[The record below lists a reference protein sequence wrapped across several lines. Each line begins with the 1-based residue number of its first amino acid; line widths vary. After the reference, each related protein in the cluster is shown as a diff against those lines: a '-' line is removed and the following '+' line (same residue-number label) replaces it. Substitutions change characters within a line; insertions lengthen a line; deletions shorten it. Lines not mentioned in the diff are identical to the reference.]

1 MHNSLGFSLFVAA
14 RYLRARRREAVI
26 SIITLISIAGV
37 SAGVMALVIALA
49 INNGFRSTLQRAL
62 LNATAHVNV
71 EKKDPADSGIVGWRE
86 LLPRLLGIP
95 HVVGAAPVLYDTVM
109 LSGPLQNQFAVI
121 KGINT
126 QYQPKVSD
134 ALAHLKAGNLQGLD
148 LDRTGGLPGVILGS
162 KLASDTGM
170 LMNANVTVFSSHGA
184 LAPFGSKPSIQRFKV
199 VGLFESGFYE
209 IDDHWAYASLPAVQ
223 HFLGYDTDVINSI
236 EIKLDDI
243 FQASQVGA
251 AVEKVAGP
259 QYAAITWQE
268 QNKPLL
274 NAFKSERIVTWI
286 TIGLI
291 EMVAGLN
298 IFITLVMMVMEKYK
312 DIAVLMSMG
321 ARRSQIRNVF
331 MLQGVLIGIAGS
343 VIGLIA
349 GYTLCYV
356 ANRYRLIPL
365 DETVYAL
372 SFVPFESSPF
382 DGIWIAAAAVAVSF
396 VATIYPARKATRIT
410 PVEVLRYE

>member
-1 MHNSLGFSLFVAA
+1 MNFSFFVAA
-14 RYLRARRREAVI
+14 RYLRARRKEAVI
-26 SIITLISIAGV
+26 SIITIISVAGV
-37 SAGVMALVIALA
+37 AAGVMALVVALA

-71 EKKDPADSGIVGWRE
+71 EEKEPGSGISEWRI
-86 LLPRLLGIP
+86 LLPKLMRIP
-95 HVVGAAPVLYDTVM
+95 HVVGAAPVLYGPVM
-109 LSGPLQNQFAVI
+109 MSGPLQSHFAVL

-126 QYQPKVSD
+126 EYEPQVSD
-134 ALAHLKAGNLQGLD
+134 TLSHLKAGNLEGLN
-148 LDRTGGLPGVILGS
+148 RTGGLPGIILGS

-170 LMNANVTVFSSHGA
+170 LLNANVTVFSSQGT
-184 LAPFGSKPSIQRFKV
+184 LTPFGPEPSKARFHV

-209 IDDHWAYASLPAVQ
+209 IDDNWAYTSLHSAQ
-223 HFLGYDTDVINSI
+223 QILGLTDVVNSI
-236 EIKLDDI
+236 ELKLDDI
-243 FQASQVGA
+243 FQASQVA
-251 AVEKVAGP
+251 REAEKVGGP
-259 QYAAITWQE
+259 KYAATTWQE
-268 QNKPLL
+268 QNKQLL

-321 ARRSQIRNVF
+321 ARRAQIRNIF
-331 MLQGVLIGIAGS
+331 MLQGVLIGVAGS
-343 VIGLIA
+343 AIGLVV

-356 ANRYRLIPL
+356 ANHYRLIPL

-382 DGIWIAAAAVAVSF
+382 DGLWIAAAAIVVSF
-396 VATIYPARKATRIT
+396 VATVYPARKATRIT

>member
-1 MHNSLGFSLFVAA
+1 MNFSLFVAF
-14 RYLRARRREAVI
+14 RYLRARRKEAVI

-37 SAGVMALVIALA
+37 AAGVMALVIALA

-71 EKKDPADSGIVGWRE
+71 EEKNPGTGISEWRE
-86 LLPRLLGIP
+86 LMPRLLRIP
-95 HVVGAAPVLYDTVM
+95 HVVGAAPVLYGPVM
-109 LSGPLQNQFAVI
+109 LAGPLQSHFAVL

-126 QYQPKVSD
+126 QYEPQVSD
-134 ALAHLKAGNLQGLD
+134 TLSHLKSGNLEGLNRRD
-148 LDRTGGLPGVILGS
+148 GYPGIILGS
-162 KLASDTGM
+162 KLAGDTGM
-170 LMNANVTVFSSHGA
+170 LLNANVTVISGQGT
-184 LAPFGSKPSIQRFKV
+184 LTPLGPRPSTDKFHV
-199 VGLFESGFYE
+199 VGIFESGFYE
-209 IDDHWAYASLPAVQ
+209 IDDNWAYTSLTSAQ
-223 HFLGYDTDVINSI
+223 RILGLADVVNSI
-236 EIKLDDI
+236 ELKVDDI
-243 FQASQVGA
+243 FLASQVARA
-251 AVEKVAGP
+251 AEKVAGEK
-259 QYAAITWQE
+259 YAATTWQE
-268 QNKPLL
+268 QNKQLL

-298 IFITLVMMVMEKYK
+298 ILITLVMMVMEKYK

-321 ARRSQIRNVF
+321 ARRSQVRNVF
-331 MLQGVLIGIAGS
+331 MLQGVLIGAAGS

-349 GYTLCYV
+349 GYTLCYF
-356 ANRYRLIPL
+356 ANRGRWIPL
-365 DETVYAL
+365 DESVYAL

-396 VATIYPARKATRIT
+396 IATIYPARKATRIT

>member
-1 MHNSLGFSLFVAA
+1 MNFSLFVAA
-14 RYLRARRREAVI
+14 RYLRAHRREAVI
-26 SIITLISIAGV
+26 SVITLISIAGV
-37 SAGVMALVIALA
+37 AAGVMALVIALA

-71 EKKDPADSGIVGWRE
+71 QAKDPSSTAISDWQGLI
-86 LLPRLLGIP
+86 PRLLQIP
-95 HVVGAAPVLYDTVM
+95 HIVGAAPVLYDTVM
-109 LSGPLQNQFAVI
+109 LSSPLQSHFAVI
-121 KGINT
+121 KGIDI
-126 QYQPKVSD
+126 QYEPKVSD
-134 ALAHLKAGNLQGLD
+134 ALSHLKSGSLSA
-148 LDRTGGLPGVILGS
+148 LDRKGGLPGIILGS

-170 LMNANVTVFSSHGA
+170 KLNDNVTMISSLGT
-184 LAPFGSKPSIQRFKV
+184 LTPLGPAPSVQRFHV

-209 IDDHWAYASLPAVQ
+209 IDDNWAYASLPTVQ
-223 HFLGYDTDVINSI
+223 HLLGYTDDIVNSI

-243 FQASQVGA
+243 FLSFPVARE
-251 AVEKVAGP
+251 VERVAGP
-259 QYAAITWQE
+259 KFAAITWQE

-274 NAFKSERIVTWI
+274 NAFRSERIVTWI

-331 MLQGVLIGIAGS
+331 MLQGVLIGVAGS
-343 VIGLIA
+343 ALGLIA
-349 GYTLCYV
+349 GYTICYV

-372 SFVPFESSPF
+372 SFVPFESNPF
-382 DGIWIAAAAVAVSF
+382 DGLWIAAAAVAVSF

>member
-1 MHNSLGFSLFVAA
+1 MTFSLYVAG
-14 RYLRARRREAVI
+14 RYLRARRKEAVI

-37 SAGVMALVIALA
+37 AAGVMALVIALA

-62 LNATAHVNV
+62 LNAQAHVGLQ
-71 EKKDPADSGIVGWRE
+71 EKEPGGPGIVEWEE
-86 LLPRLLGIP
+86 LLPKLLRIP
-95 HVVGAAPVLYDTVM
+95 HVIGAAPVLYDTVM
-109 LSGPLQNQFAVI
+109 MSGPLQSQFAVL
-121 KGINT
+121 KGIDT
-126 QYQPKVSD
+126 RYEPKVSD
-134 ALAHLKAGNLQGLD
+134 ALTHLKSGSLAGLD
-148 LDRTGGLPGVILGS
+148 IQGRFPGVILGS
-162 KLASDTGM
+162 KLAADTGM
-170 LMNANVTVFSSHGA
+170 TLNANVTVISAHGT
-184 LAPFGSKPSIQRFKV
+184 LTPFGDRPSIEHFHT
-199 VGLFESGFYE
+199 VGIFESGFYE
-209 IDDHWAYASLPAVQ
+209 IDDHWAYAPLHSVQ
-223 HFLGYDTDVINSI
+223 QILGLQDVVNSI

-243 FQASQVGA
+243 FKADEVARA
-251 AVEKVAGP
+251 AEKMAGP
-259 QYAAITWQE
+259 KYAANTWQD
-268 QNKPLL
+268 QNKQLL

-321 ARRSQIRNVF
+321 ARRSQIRNIFV
-331 MLQGVLIGIAGS
+331 LQGVLIGAAGS
-343 VIGLIA
+343 IIGLIA

-356 ANRYRLIPL
+356 ANHYRLIPL

-382 DGIWIAAAAVAVSF
+382 DGIWIAAAAIAVSF
-396 VATIYPARKATRIT
+396 GATVYPARKATRIT

>member
-1 MHNSLGFSLFVAA
+1 MNFSLFVAA
-14 RYLRARRREAVI
+14 RYLRARRKEAVI
-26 SIITLISIAGV
+26 SIITIISVMGV
-37 SAGVMALVIALA
+37 AAGVMALVIALA

-62 LNATAHVNV
+62 LNATAHINV
-71 EKKDPADSGIVGWRE
+71 EEKQNSGISEWRE
-86 LLPRLLGIP
+86 LIPKFLQIP
-95 HVVGAAPVLYDTVM
+95 HVVGAAPVLYGTVM
-109 LSGPLQNQFAVI
+109 LTGPTQSQFAQL
-121 KGINT
+121 KGIET

-134 ALAHLKAGNLQGLD
+134 ALAHLKSGNLED
-148 LDRTGGLPGVILGS
+148 LNRTGGSPGIILGT
-162 KLASDTGM
+162 KLAGDTGM
-170 LMNANVTVFSSHGA
+170 LLNANVTVFSAQGP
-184 LAPFGSKPSIQRFKV
+184 LTPFGDRPSIQRFHV
-199 VGLFESGFYE
+199 VGIFESGFYE
-209 IDDHWAYASLPAVQ
+209 IDDHWAYAALPKVQ
-223 HFLGYDTDVINSI
+223 QLLGLKDVVNSI

-243 FQASQVGA
+243 FQASQVA
-251 AVEKVAGP
+251 KELEKAAGP
-259 QYAAITWQE
+259 KYSAITWQE

-321 ARRSQIRNVF
+321 ARRSQIRNIF
-331 MLQGVLIGIAGS
+331 MLQGVLIGVAGS
-343 VIGLIA
+343 ILGLIA
-349 GYTLCYV
+349 GYTLCYF
-356 ANRYRLIPL
+356 ANQYRLIPL

-382 DGIWIAAAAVAVSF
+382 DGIWIAAAAIAVSF
-396 VATIYPARKATRIT
+396 VATVYPARKATRIT

>member
-1 MHNSLGFSLFVAA
+1 MNFSLFVAA
-14 RYLRARRREAVI
+14 RYLRARRREGVI
-26 SIITLISIAGV
+26 SIITVISILGV
-37 SAGVMALVIALA
+37 AAGVMALVIALA
-49 INNGFRSTLQRAL
+49 INNGFRSTLQQAL
-62 LNATAHVNV
+62 LNATAHVNL
-71 EKKDPADSGIVGWRE
+71 EKKDPADSGIEGWRE
-86 LLPRLLGIP
+86 LLPKLQRIP
-95 HVVGAAPVLYDTVM
+95 HVAGVAPVLYDTVM
-109 LSGPLQNQFAVI
+109 MSGPLQSQFAVI
-121 KGINT
+121 KGIDT

-148 LDRTGGLPGVILGS
+148 RRGGLPGVILGS
-162 KLASDTGM
+162 KLAADTGM
-170 LMNANVTVFSSHGA
+170 RLNDNVTIFSSHGK
-184 LAPFGSKPSIQRFKV
+184 LVPFGSKPSIERFKV

-209 IDDHWAYASLPAVQ
+209 IDDHWAYGSLPAVQ
-223 HFLGYDTDVINSI
+223 QFLGYDVDVINSI

-243 FQASQVGA
+243 FQASQVA
-251 AVEKVAGP
+251 AQMEKVAGP
-259 QYAAITWQE
+259 QYAAVTWQE

-321 ARRSQIRNVF
+321 ARRSQIRNIF
-331 MLQGVLIGIAGS
+331 MLQGVLIGVAGS
-343 VIGLIA
+343 IIGLIA

-356 ANRYRLIPL
+356 ANQYRLIPL

-382 DGIWIAAAAVAVSF
+382 DGLWIAAAAIAVSF
-396 VATIYPARKATRIT
+396 VATVYPARKATRIT